1 MAATK
6 TDEVAD
12 LSDKLKKAE
21 LKDNGERRRR
31 QQRQM
36 MTEEEL
42 QAFLAEKEKKIVKR
56 NVKGTVK
63 WYSVLGHYGFI
74 GTDYGFIGTETEE
87 DVFVHQT
94 SIAKSKTEKYYLR
107 TLGNGE
113 AVKFDIAESD
123 KGLEAVNVTGPDGGE
138 VVGSRYHLLQ
148 LPWFRQAFFE
158 RKKNVIN
165 RKAGDDEQKPRG
177 RNANSQNDRD
187 GKADRKPARTRK
199 PRRNS
204 NKQEK
209 AEKAGERRRR
219 RTVSKTGSEASNKD
233 TTADPAAGD
242 TTRKKTN

>member
-1 MAATK
+1 MATTK

-12 LSDKLKKAE
+12 LSDKLKKTE

-31 QQRQM
+31 VQRQM
-36 MTEEEL
+36 MSEEEL

-63 WYSVLGHYGFI
+63 WYSVLGH
-74 GTDYGFIGTETEE
+74 YGFIGTETEE

-148 LPWFRQAFFE
+148 LPWFRQAFFD
-158 RKKNVIN
+158 RKKNIN
-165 RKAGDDEQKPRG
+165 RKAGDDEQKPRR
-177 RNANSQNDRD
+177 RNAKSQNDRD
-187 GKADRKPARTRK
+187 DKAEPKPARTRR

-209 AEKAGERRRR
+209 TEKAGERRRR

-233 TTADPAAGD
+233 TNADPAAGD
-242 TTRKKTN
+242 TTRKETN

>member
-6 TDEVAD
+6 TDEIAD
-12 LSDKLKKAE
+12 LSDKLKKTE

-42 QAFLAEKEKKIVKR
+42 QAFLADKDKKIVKR

-63 WYSVLGHYGFI
+63 WYSVLGH
-74 GTDYGFIGTETEE
+74 YGFIGTETEE

-113 AVKFDIAESD
+113 SVKFDIAESD

-158 RKKNVIN
+158 RKRNVIN
-165 RKAGDDEQKPRG
+165 RKAGDDEQNPRR
-177 RNANSQNDRD
+177 RNVKSQNDRD
-187 GKADRKPARTRK
+187 DKVEQKPTRTRK

-209 AEKAGERRRR
+209 AEKAGERRRG

-242 TTRKKTN
+242 TKRKETN